1 MEKGKSILLLV
12 LLPMWVF
19 AAGLVWG
26 ETACYED
33 ANVCPGSEF
42 SGVVSG
48 IYTGGAGHARG
59 VYGESQYGTGVEG
72 RSEGGVGVSG
82 FSSGGYGVMGTT
94 MMGNAIDGGDD
105 WDGTGVRGSSPYGYG
120 VHGTCV
126 GEDVA
131 GVFGEGEPGVE
142 GNGSTTGVL
151 GTGGSYGV
159 HGTSFSTGVLGES
172 TPAAGV
178 AYGVHGT
185 SKSTEG
191 RGVLGEAKAASGA
204 AYGVYGVS
212 FSNAG
217 RGVSG
222 WASAAS
228 GTTFGVHGST
238 QSTAGRG
245 VYGEASASSGT
256 TYGMHGRSQST
267 GGRGVYGLASAT
279 SGSAFGVYGYSQSTA
294 GRGVYG
300 EASAT
305 TGTTYGVY
313 GRAQSSKG
321 YGVYAQGRLHATGNF
336 TAAGTKSAVV
346 SLDNGEGVRLYA
358 EEGTQNWFFDV
369 GSGRIEEGM
378 ALVTID
384 PTFVQTVNTQVQ
396 YHVFLTPE
404 GDCKGLYVT
413 QKREDSF
420 EVRELDGGKSTVPF
434 SYRIVAKRKGYEE
447 ERLATVPREEMVA
460 LTAPEGVTT
469 VTVDTGEGTE
479 RPGVNFAE
487 VNAKAMSRE
496 GQTDR

>member
-1 MEKGKSILLLV
+1 MEMGKCILSV
-12 LLPMWVF
+12 VVLPMWFF
-19 AAGLVWG
+19 ATAPVWG

-33 ANVCPGSEF
+33 AHVCPGSEF

-105 WDGTGVRGSSPYGYG
+105 WDGTGVRGSSPYGFG

-159 HGTSFSTGVLGES
+159 HGTSFSTGVFGES

-191 RGVLGEAKAASGA
+191 RGVLGEAKAASG
-204 AYGVYGVS
+204 
-212 FSNAG
+212 
-217 RGVSG
+217 
-222 WASAAS
+222 
-228 GTTFGVHGST
+228 TTFGVHGSS

-256 TYGMHGRSQST
+256 TYGMYGRSQST

-279 SGSAFGVYGYSQSTA
+279 SGTAFGVYGYSQSTA

-300 EASAT
+300 EAPAT

-346 SLDNGEGVRLYA
+346 SLDNGEGVLLYA

-413 QKREDSF
+413 QKRENSF

-469 VTVDTGEGTE
+469 VTVDTGEGPE
-479 RPGVNFAE
+479 RPGLNFAE
-487 VNAKAMSRE
+487 AKAKAMSRE
-496 GQTDR
+496 GRTDR